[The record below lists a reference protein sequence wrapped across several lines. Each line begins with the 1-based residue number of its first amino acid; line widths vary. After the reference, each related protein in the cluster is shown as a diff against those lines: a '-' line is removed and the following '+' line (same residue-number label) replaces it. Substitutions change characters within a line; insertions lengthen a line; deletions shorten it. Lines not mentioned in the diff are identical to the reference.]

1 MSTPLPPAK
10 RGVLARRWPGPLR
23 GPLGSSASPGRR
35 DLLLAICSVGA
46 IGAAAALWP
55 VPAGASTT
63 LPAELAAE
71 LPGARLQGSGR
82 LRFFGLHVYDARLW
96 TGERRAAAGDW
107 AATPLALEIEYA
119 RRLVGAQIAER
130 SLEEMRRQ
138 GAIAEADA
146 ARWLAEMK
154 QLFPDVAAGDRITGV
169 KVPGIA
175 ARFFVNGRFRGEVRD
190 AEFTRRFFG
199 IWLARE
205 SSQPALRDALLGAGS
220 AGL

>member
-1 MSTPLPPAK
+1 MKLQ
-10 RGVLARRWPGPLR
+10 
-23 GPLGSSASPGRR
+23 RR
-35 DLLLAICSVGA
+35 DLLTAAATVLTAA
-46 IGAAAALWP
+46 AAAALWP
-55 VPAGASTT
+55 VPAGASTPV
-63 LPAELAAE
+63 PAELAAE

-138 GAIAEADA
+138 GAIDEADA

-154 QLFPDVAAGDRITGV
+154 RLFPDVAAGDRITGI
-169 KVPGIA
+169 KVPGSA
-175 ARFFVNGRFRGEVRD
+175 ARFFVNGRYRGEVRD

-205 SSQPALRDALLGAGS
+205 SSQQALREALLGAGTAPS
-220 AGL
+220 